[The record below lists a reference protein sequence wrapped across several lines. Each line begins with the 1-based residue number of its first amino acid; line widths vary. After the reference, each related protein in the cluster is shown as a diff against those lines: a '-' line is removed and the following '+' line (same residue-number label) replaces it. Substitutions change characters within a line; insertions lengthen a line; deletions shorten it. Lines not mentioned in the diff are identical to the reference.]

1 MLGDGC
7 GLVADS
13 VLLSKIAMWAQG
25 SGQIRQKYGVFLPQH
40 PWEDLE
46 GIPSLGTDIK
56 LGSMQRAALNVVA
69 GKLKIKSPASQLLRS
84 SRMGYCV
91 HMHGNGRNTKKM

>member
-1 MLGDGC
+1 MGAEVGRN
-7 GLVADS
+7 S
-13 VLLSKIAMWAQG
+13 TKI
-25 SGQIRQKYGVFLPQH
+25 RDGVFLPPH

-56 LGSMQRAALNVVA
+56 LGSMQGAALNAVA

-91 HMHGNGRNTKKM
+91 HMQGNGRNTKKM